1 MLINNR
7 QLSSL
12 SNELREALWRDFRQN
27 AEHSVLSEHF
37 AALLPHTSPRP
48 SETGGNQISD
58 SVLGRLLELDHKVKG
73 ASTKESFEYRRPEC
87 DHNRR
92 QNLLPMVSSE

>member
-1 MLINNR
+1 MRRYYVLINNR

-58 SVLGRLLELDHKVKG
+58 SVLGRLLELEVNTVGEWAAEG
-73 ASTKESFEYRRPEC
+73 AS
-87 DHNRR
+87 H
-92 QNLLPMVSSE
+92 LLPDVFA